1 MTQDVMDP
9 KVVDPV
15 FALPEPLS
23 QLPVAEVVPHK
34 DPMILIDT
42 LISYV
47 PDTLVTQTHITPSS
61 PYFEDTINAVPNY
74 VGIEYMAQSVAALA
88 GVEAKSRGDIIRV
101 GFLLGS
107 RKLKMHIPHYQL
119 GESYQTHVTRLYQ
132 EESGLA
138 VFDCKVF
145 HHETLVAEANVNVFQ
160 PQDTQTYISESQQE
174 DKK

>member
-1 MTQDVMDP
+1 MTQSQEMS
-9 KVVDPV
+9 
-15 FALPEPLS
+15 LPEPLS

-34 DPMILIDT
+34 DPMILIDELIAYKTDT
-42 LISYV
+42 LI
-47 PDTLVTQTHITPSS
+47 TQTNITTLS
-61 PYFEDTINAVPNY
+61 PYLDDKLNAVPNY

-88 GVEAKSRGDIIRV
+88 GVEAKLRGDIIRV

-107 RKLKMHIPHYQL
+107 RKLKMHIPYYQL

-138 VFDCKVF
+138 VFECKVF
-145 HHETLVAEANVNVFQ
+145 HHQTLVAEANVNVFQ
-160 PQDTQTYISESQQE
+160 PQDTQSYISQRQQE